1 MKKLL
6 SILLALCLLLCGCQ
20 TAAPGQTEQTV
31 TYDWMAGE
39 APESIRRTGV
49 YCAGMNHSDYEVTA
63 DGTYFIYAHHEYQY
77 GETAM
82 SPVILYIDHGSDR
95 VIKLCGRA
103 DCDHRT
109 EDCDAYIEAGMGI
122 TWYDGYLYALEYDG
136 STFGDCYLVRMDPD
150 GTNRTVVFD
159 VKKHAQECG
168 YDYVSENSFID
179 NGVCYFSYY
188 GVGTG
193 ADGTAVTSNWPYY
206 YKLDDSMEEPVNM
219 NENPDMSGK
228 APFYSCGDII
238 YCYSPEAVNGGE
250 HGSLYAWDPETA
262 AVTYLCEHPGDAG
275 WFGREEAYYHK
286 DGALR
291 RLTYATGEEEIL
303 VEDGLEGNYY
313 ATLFEDCIV
322 VAQQSDT
329 TDPNLYIYNWAF
341 ELVDTVA
348 LDYRENLFGTS
359 KAIIAET
366 AERFILTDSTNGL
379 PCYYINK
386 SELGTGNVDIRELD
400 LTDLAEERQYFL
412 EEFEDQQW
420 LDGN

>member
-20 TAAPGQTEQTV
+20 TAAPEETAQTV

-39 APESIRRTGV
+39 APESIKRTGV
-49 YCAGMNHSDYEVTA
+49 HCAGMNHSDYEVTA
-63 DGTYFIYAHHEYQY
+63 DGTYFIYTHPEYHY
-77 GETAM
+77 GETAV

-109 EDCDAYIEAGMGI
+109 EDCDAYIEGGLSIA
-122 TWYDGYLYALEYDG
+122 WYDGYLYALEYEG
-136 STFGDCYLVRMDPD
+136 ILYEDCFLVRMDPD

-159 VKKHAQECG
+159 VKKHAQENG
-168 YDYVSENSFID
+168 YSYVSPDSYID

-193 ADGTAVTSNWPYY
+193 ADGTAITGNWTYY
-206 YKLDDSMEEPVNM
+206 YKLDGSMEEPVNM
-219 NENPDMSGK
+219 DENSEMLRK
-228 APFYSCGDII
+228 APLYSCGDII
-238 YCYSPEAVNGGE
+238 CCYCPDGGE
-250 HGSLYAWDPETA
+250 KGSSYAWDPENAT
-262 AVTYLCEHPGDAG
+262 VTYLCDHPGEAG

-303 VEDGLEGNYY
+303 VEDGLEGDYY

-322 VAQQSDT
+322 VAQQGDT

-341 ELVDTVA
+341 ELVDTVT
-348 LDYRENLFGTS
+348 LDYRQYLFSTGE
-359 KAIIAET
+359 AIIAET
-366 AERFILTDSTNGL
+366 AERFILTDYSYGL

-386 SELGTGNVDIRELD
+386 SELGTGNVEIHELD

-412 EEFEDQQW
+412 EEFEDREW